1 MISVLIP
8 SKNRP
13 KEFKRF
19 IESLLNTADK
29 PESIEII
36 LYLDE
41 SENLNYENHPQ
52 VRTVRG
58 DLKVLSQMY
67 NFCATSAKG
76 DIWFLAADDI
86 KCWTTSWDSSI
97 ISIYEQSFD
106 PFRVIHG
113 NDLSPNAQ
121 NFGTHFF
128 IHRHWFET
136 LGYIF
141 PKNEN
146 IFASDLWMT
155 NLAKIINKDVYLPT
169 IVLEHLHPSWGK
181 APLDS
186 VYLAKM
192 AREHKHT
199 KASKIDYSDVSLY
212 TEAIISLKRSPNW
225 IESIDSSPNLSSN
238 FADVR
243 FETSFWHRATN
254 FLRWRYISL
263 RIYSYKKSRRK
274 SI

>member
-52 VRTVRG
+52 VRTMHG
-58 DLKVLSQMY
+58 NLKILSQMY
-67 NFCATSAKG
+67 NLCATSAKG

-86 KCWTTSWDSSI
+86 KSWTTSWDSSV
-97 ISIYEQSFD
+97 ISIYEQSSD

-128 IHRHWFET
+128 IHRLWFET

-155 NLAKIINKDVYLPT
+155 NLAKIINKDTYIPT
-169 IVLEHLHPSWGK
+169 IVMEHLHPSWGK

-186 VYLAKM
+186 VYLDKM
-192 AREHKHT
+192 AREHTNTQAT
-199 KASKIDYSDVSLY
+199 KINYSDVALY
-212 TEAIISLKRSPNW
+212 TEAIIALKRSPNW
-225 IESIDSSPNLSSN
+225 IESNVFARNLSLN
-238 FADVR
+238 FADDK
-243 FETSFWHRATN
+243 FETSFWHRITN
-254 FLRWRYISL
+254 FLRWKYISL
-263 RIYSYKKSRRK
+263 RIYSFKKSRGK